1 MTNPD
6 DQSMNPQTGCKNPE
20 IAMDASYKPAED
32 LLDERVILV
41 TGAGDGIGR
50 MAAKTFA
57 AHGATV
63 VLLGKTVAKLESV
76 YDEIEAAGGP
86 EPAIY
91 PMHLEGAAPH
101 DYDELAHVIDMNFG
115 RLDGLLHNAARLPY
129 LSRIKDHD
137 ATDWVKVLQSNLTAP
152 FLLTQACLPLLL
164 AAADGRLLFTT
175 DEAGQ
180 NGKAFW
186 GAYAVSKAGIER
198 LGEILAAELANSSV
212 RVNCI
217 DPGPTLTSL
226 RKVAF
231 PGEDKTTLKT
241 PDALRNLYLW
251 AMGPDSADTHGQR
264 LAYDARP

>member
-1 MTNPD
+1 MTD
-6 DQSMNPQTGCKNPE
+6 RMNALTRRSNTG
-20 IAMDASYKPAED
+20 ITMDASYEPADD

-50 MAAKTFA
+50 MAAKAYA
-57 AHGATV
+57 AYGATV
-63 VLLGKTVAKLESV
+63 VLLGKTVAKLEAV

-115 RLDGLLHNAARLPY
+115 RIDGVLHNAAKLPY

-137 ATDWVKVLQSNLTAP
+137 AEDWVKVLQGNLTAP
-152 FLLTQACLPLLL
+152 FLLTQACLPLLME
-164 AAADGRLLFTT
+164 ADDGRLLFTT
-175 DEAGQ
+175 DAVAQ
-180 NGKAFW
+180 PGKAFW

-198 LGEILAAELANSSV
+198 LADLLAAELANSRV

-226 RKVAF
+226 RHVAF
-231 PGEDKTTLKT
+231 PGEDKSAIKK
-241 PDALRNLYLW
+241 PDALRTLYLW
-251 AMGPDSADTHGQR
+251 AMGPDSIEAHGRR
-264 LAYDARP
+264 LVYGA